1 MKEEDVKLSDSENS
15 NQRIIKLEKTVK
27 SQSDTIKTLSDKI
40 KALEG
45 KRPGKIV
52 EDTIEESPT
61 DIRVVILGMSLL
73 GLVLTALFLFYAG

>member
-1 MKEEDVKLSDSENS
+1 MKEEDIKLSDSETS
-15 NQRIIKLEKTVK
+15 TQRIIKLEKTVK
-27 SQSDTIKTLSDKI
+27 SQSDTIKILSDKI
-40 KALEG
+40 KILEG
-45 KRPGKIV
+45 KRPDKIV